1 EEIGA
6 PQPLVGLGDPV
17 ELVAL
22 AASEVAGVLPER
34 IASPG
39 NVFGVAG
46 RTRMTAADLAG
57 GATTFGFVP
66 RAASFDVERVDRPG
80 DDVEGI
86 GTAHCLRRA
95 AGDDPGD
102 PVGHVRRNM
111 GELGG
116 AVGTELIKEHVQRG
130 VVASGTSPHQ
140 PAAVMVDN

>member
-1 EEIGA
+1 
-6 PQPLVGLGDPV
+6 
-17 ELVAL
+17 
-22 AASEVAGVLPER
+22 
-34 IASPG
+34 
-39 NVFGVAG
+39 
-46 RTRMTAADLAG
+46 DLAG

-140 PAAVMVDN
+140 PAAVMVDNHDEIAVPPLVGDLVDPDAPQPVEAVNGGVDVCVDPGHDRANR